1 DGRRKGWQLIWK
13 CDIPPSVLNFAW
25 RVAVDSLPT
34 WQNKHKRGLET
45 DDLCPICST
54 EVEDNFHPFFRC
66 PLAREL
72 RHTMVDVWNLPDIT
86 TIVCTGKE
94 W

>member
-13 CDIPPSVLNFAW
+13 CDIPPSARNFAW

-45 DDLCPICST
+45 SELCTLCAT
-54 EVEDNFHPFFRC
+54 ELEDNFHPFLRC
-66 PLAREL
+66 PLGRNL
-72 RHTMVDVWNLPDIT
+72 WHTMAEVWSLPDINM
-86 TIVCTGKE
+86 VEHTGKE